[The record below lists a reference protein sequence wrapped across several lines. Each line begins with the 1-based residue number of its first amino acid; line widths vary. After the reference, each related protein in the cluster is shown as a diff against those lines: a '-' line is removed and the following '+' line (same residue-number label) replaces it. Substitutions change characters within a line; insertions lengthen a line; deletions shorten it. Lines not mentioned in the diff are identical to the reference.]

1 MKKIKFIFR
10 KKKKKE
16 ERWSSYCNLLCDRV
30 VTREISQLETS
41 QFNSDATPNAIWSF
55 KNRNTQDKR
64 QERMQQREKE
74 IQKNI
79 SFILAIKM
87 IRRKKRKKK
96 KVWN

>member
-1 MKKIKFIFR
+1 
-10 KKKKKE
+10 
-16 ERWSSYCNLLCDRV
+16 V

-41 QFNSDATPNAIWSF
+41 QFNSDATPNAIWLF
-55 KNRNTQDKR
+55 KNRNTQNKR

-87 IRRKKRKKK
+87 IRRKKRKKEK
-96 KVWN
+96 GLKLIVTYCTPFSLRETHPI